1 MSSGAP
7 RRASR
12 SAKQWWAF
20 AIALGLVALAFV
32 AQGRY
37 TLTTALSYGL
47 TFIFF
52 FLVLWLALAIGDWV
66 RHRIR

>member
-1 MSSGAP
+1 MSAGAP
-7 RRASR
+7 RRSLR
-12 SAKQWWAF
+12 SSKQGWAF
-20 AIALGLVALAFV
+20 GIALGLVALAFV

-52 FLVLWLALAIGDWV
+52 FLVLWLAFAIGDWV
-66 RHRIR
+66 RHRIS